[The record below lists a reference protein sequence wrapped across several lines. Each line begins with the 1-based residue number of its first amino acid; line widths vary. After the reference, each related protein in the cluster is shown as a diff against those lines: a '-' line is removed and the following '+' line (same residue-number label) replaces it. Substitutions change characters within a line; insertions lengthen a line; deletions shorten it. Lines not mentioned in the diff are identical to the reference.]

1 MKQREIQARAQ
12 ATNQDRRRDAPS
24 FTHCLARPLM
34 APSMPDVP
42 RSSSSTS
49 THTTSPST
57 THSMDGMEE
66 MSRQLAARIDA
77 REQKRHR
84 TWIKLASLVA
94 IVAFMLALS
103 LLAPSIV
110 APRLRFQ
117 SPSMV
122 PNSQPPSPSSSPRLD
137 TDRVGFGVGGG
148 GLKSSSGGGRSSRH
162 GLRRDSR
169 HRPMRLHRVRRMQ
182 HRRPHRLPPLLLLHH
197 GALAL
202 AGHHLVRTFESR
214 SACSCRERD
223 PRRHHHDVERS
234 GSSTSITRCRSRS
247 SIRSRLLSRD

>member
-24 FTHCLARPLM
+24 FTHCLARPLL

-42 RSSSSTS
+42 RSFSSSTTS
-49 THTTSPST
+49 THTTSPT
-57 THSMDGMEE
+57 TATHSMDGMEE
-66 MSRQLAARIDA
+66 MRRQLAARIDA

-197 GALAL
+197 GAPAL

-214 SACSCRERD
+214 SACSCLSSRER
-223 PRRHHHDVERS
+223 ERS
-234 GSSTSITRCRSRS
+234 SSSAAS
-247 SIRSRLLSRD
+247 SS

>member
-42 RSSSSTS
+42 RSSSSSTS
-49 THTTSPST
+49 THTTSPSST
-57 THSMDGMEE
+57 PTHSMDGMEE

-110 APRLRFQ
+110 APPRLRFE
-117 SPSMV
+117 SRLMV
-122 PNSQPPSPSSSPRLD
+122 PNSRPPSLLSIPRLD
-137 TDRVGFGVGGG
+137 TDRVGFGVGG

-169 HRPMRLHRVRRMQ
+169 HRPMRFHRVRRMQ
-182 HRRPHRLPPLLLLHH
+182 HRWPHRLPPLLLLHH

-214 SACSCRERD
+214 SACSCFERER
-223 PRRHHHDVERS
+223 
-234 GSSTSITRCRSRS
+234 SSS
-247 SIRSRLLSRD
+247 SAS

>member
-1 MKQREIQARAQ
+1 MNEWMDGERKGRMKQREIQARAQ

-49 THTTSPST
+49 THTTPPSS
-57 THSMDGMEE
+57 HSMDGMEE

-110 APRLRFQ
+110 APPRLRFERPVDGPKLTT
-117 SPSMV
+117 SI
-122 PNSQPPSPSSSPRLD
+122 SPSSSPR
-137 TDRVGFGVGGG
+137 
-148 GLKSSSGGGRSSRH
+148 
-162 GLRRDSR
+162 RRY
-169 HRPMRLHRVRRMQ
+169 
-182 HRRPHRLPPLLLLHH
+182 
-197 GALAL
+197 
-202 AGHHLVRTFESR
+202 
-214 SACSCRERD
+214 
-223 PRRHHHDVERS
+223 
-234 GSSTSITRCRSRS
+234 
-247 SIRSRLLSRD
+247 

>member
-1 MKQREIQARAQ
+1 MNGERKSRTKQREIQARAQ

-42 RSSSSTS
+42 RSSSSTTS
-49 THTTSPST
+49 THTTS

-94 IVAFMLALS
+94 VVAFMLALS

-110 APRLRFQ
+110 APRLRFE
-117 SPSMV
+117 SRLMV
-122 PNSQPPSPSSSPRLD
+122 PNSRPPSLYHHLLVSILTVWVS
-137 TDRVGFGVGGG
+137 GVGG

-197 GALAL
+197 GAPAL
-202 AGHHLVRTFESR
+202 AGHHLVRPFESR
-214 SACSCRERD
+214 SACSCLSSREIIL
-223 PRRHHHDVERS
+223 V
-234 GSSTSITRCRSRS
+234 GSI
-247 SIRSRLLSRD
+247 IKMIG